1 VQAKGDKAPPKPTG
15 FSEIERTYIAIGIAC
30 GVLAIIV
37 LITIAVVSDNWCVF
51 ICVFPLG

>member
-1 VQAKGDKAPPKPTG
+1 MQAKGDKAPPKPTG